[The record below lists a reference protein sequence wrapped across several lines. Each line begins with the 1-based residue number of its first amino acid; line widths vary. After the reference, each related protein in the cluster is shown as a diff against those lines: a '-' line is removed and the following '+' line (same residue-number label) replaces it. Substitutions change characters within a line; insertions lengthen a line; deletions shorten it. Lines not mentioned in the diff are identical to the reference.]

1 MESKI
6 VSRGILLSFFIIIF
20 LPPLTTTLDS
30 NTWRLFLFSIV
41 NTFGFLYFNSS
52 KDFRDLTSNA
62 IKSKLSIVIGLF
74 ISWAALSSLY
84 AINPTEVFV
93 RIISF
98 VNFYLLFINLSTIF
112 KFNKFSYNNIA
123 LFMSFIFFVQL
134 FISYIFYFRIL
145 EFRPYTFEENVLLI
159 GIFNN
164 RNITSALYLLQMP
177 FVIYLTVRSKSVL
190 IKTISY
196 VLSFAGA
203 YMIFLLSSRTA
214 YVIIFLITIYY
225 LLVFL
230 LTNKNIKLIF
240 KSYFGVFT
248 GIFLAAFLWTTFSL
262 GSGNSA
268 NAVNRIQTIDFEETS
283 TNTRLRY
290 YQYGIDHFFS
300 NPFIGLGFGSWKIKS
315 IDYDK
320 ENIISYIIPYTMHND
335 FLEVAVELGIVGLVL
350 FLLIFVLPL
359 LYLYKSYLIEK
370 SVFKILLSSSLIIY
384 IIDANL
390 NFPGIRMSS
399 LFYLALIISLIYN
412 LKDKLSENN

>member
-1 MESKI
+1 
-6 VSRGILLSFFIIIF
+6 
-20 LPPLTTTLDS
+20 
-30 NTWRLFLFSIV
+30 
-41 NTFGFLYFNSS
+41 
-52 KDFRDLTSNA
+52 
-62 IKSKLSIVIGLF
+62 
-74 ISWAALSSLY
+74 
-84 AINPTEVFV
+84 
-93 RIISF
+93 
-98 VNFYLLFINLSTIF
+98 
-112 KFNKFSYNNIA
+112 
-123 LFMSFIFFVQL
+123 MSFIFFVQL

>member
-20 LPPLTTTLDS
+20 LPPITTTLDS

-93 RIISF
+93 KMISF
-98 VNFYLLFINLSTIF
+98 VNFYLLYINLSAIF

-134 FISYIFYFRIL
+134 CVSYAFYFRIL

-177 FVIYLTVRSKSVL
+177 FVIYLIVRSKSVL

-214 YVIIFLITIYY
+214 YVIIFLLTIYY

-248 GIFLAAFLWTTFSL
+248 GIFLAAFLWTIFSL
-262 GSGNSA
+262 GPGNSA

-300 NPFIGLGFGSWKIKS
+300 NPFIGVGFGSWKIKS

-320 ENIISYIIPYTMHND
+320 ENIISYVIPYTMHND

-370 SVFKILLSSSLIIY
+370 SVFKILVSSSLIIY